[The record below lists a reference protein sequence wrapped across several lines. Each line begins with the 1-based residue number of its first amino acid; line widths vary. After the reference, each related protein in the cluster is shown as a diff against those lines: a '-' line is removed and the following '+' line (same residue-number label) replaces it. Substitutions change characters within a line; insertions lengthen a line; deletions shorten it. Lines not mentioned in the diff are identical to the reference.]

1 MFTNQLSISLKRRL
15 QATKSFILRNPKRT
29 FVLVLFIILVISLL
43 FNVFTDQQTDESNE
57 TSAVQVV
64 STTSISNLQNGEQ
77 FSIVGEIKNTDEALL
92 TTQSAGRIERVYRSI
107 GDTLEPGQVVLELE
121 NSSERAALDQA
132 LASLQQTY
140 ATAQSGQ
147 VSIEEAQNTLKRARE
162 NANSTILES
171 FSTTERII
179 YGTVDQFF
187 SNPEEGLIGARIG
200 EGGIVHELNEQ
211 RTALRSILRE
221 WETLPT
227 GNENEIILS
236 NLEQATTHSQVTL
249 ELVGTILEA
258 LQSEDAGGAYTTSEI
273 IALRTKVAQE
283 REQILGLQEKMRTAR
298 NSLESAIQALE
309 KANLQSNPDTNS
321 VSQASIAQ
329 AQANVQSAR
338 SRLNKTIIVSPVRG
352 TLTDF
357 SATVGQFVNAG
368 TQVGK
373 VNAPG
378 SLYVQAFINEKEK
391 GLLQVGQEVTVDQN
405 ATGTLTYIS
414 PNVSSNN
421 GKYEVRVALVGEQFS
436 SGSSATVT
444 FASADNRNETD
455 RSLFLPV
462 TAIQFNG
469 NDAQILS
476 VNQDN
481 RSYSIPVELGETKGN
496 NIEIITPLEPELEII
511 IDARGIKLDERVELE
526 K

>member
-1 MFTNQLSISLKRRL
+1 MLSHHNLIKNKLQVIKRFV
-15 QATKSFILRNPKRT
+15 SRNPKRT
-29 FVLVLFIILVISLL
+29 IFILIVVIFITSLL
-43 FNVFTDQQTDESNE
+43 FNLFPQKQNTGPDTANGGTIVE
-57 TSAVQVV
+57 TASVSA
-64 STTSISNLQNGEQ
+64 LQNGEK

-92 TTQSAGRIERVYRSI
+92 TTQSAGRIERVYSSI
-107 GDTLEPGQVVLELE
+107 GDTLNPGQVVLELE
-121 NSSERAALDQA
+121 NSSERAALNQA

-147 VSIEEAQNTLKRARE
+147 VSIAEAQNTLKRARE

-187 SNPEEGLIGARIG
+187 SNPEGGLIGARIG

-211 RTALRSILRE
+211 RTALRSSLQE
-221 WETLPT
+221 WETLNT

-273 IALRTKVAQE
+273 ITLRTKVAQE
-283 REQILGLQEKMRTAR
+283 REQMLGLQEKMRTAR

-357 SATVGQFVNAG
+357 SVTVGQFVNAG

-391 GLLQVGQEVTVDQN
+391 NLLQVGQEVQVGQQ
-405 ATGTLTYIS
+405 ATGTLTYLS
-414 PNVSSNN
+414 PNVNSTN

-444 FASADNRNETD
+444 FASADNRNEAD

-469 NDAQILS
+469 NEAQILS
-476 VNQDN
+476 VDQDN
-481 RSYSIPVELGETKGN
+481 RTYSISVELGETKGN

-511 IDARGIKLDERVELE
+511 IDARGIKLDEIVELE